1 MYENILLPFFLIC
14 IVTLM
19 YCGREIRKYKNPSIV
34 HKEYKKIIW
43 EEMIMNTEDKILK
56 QLEELNKKQ
65 QLTNELLLAQYHVL
79 QEHIFRQNSPV
90 ALLSEEVDDYFTEN
104 ILKDSTN
111 KKLDEEIGGL
121 FKDTPE
127 CSRCGYR
134 RFMIPYELAE
144 GRTTWTCRHCGED
157 TTVEEDFKEYFNRRQ
172 QRRKEAT
179 RK

>member
-1 MYENILLPFFLIC
+1 MTN
-14 IVTLM
+14 
-19 YCGREIRKYKNPSIV
+19 EI
-34 HKEYKKIIW
+34 
-43 EEMIMNTEDKILK
+43 NTEILK
-56 QLEELNKKQ
+56 KLEELNKKQ
-65 QLTNELLLAQYHVL
+65 QLTNELLLAQYHIL
-79 QEHIFRQNSPV
+79 QEHILRQNSPV
-90 ALLSEEVDDYFTEN
+90 VLLSEEVDDYFTEN

-121 FKDTPE
+121 FKDLPV

-172 QRRKEAT
+172 QRRGRLNK
-179 RK
+179 